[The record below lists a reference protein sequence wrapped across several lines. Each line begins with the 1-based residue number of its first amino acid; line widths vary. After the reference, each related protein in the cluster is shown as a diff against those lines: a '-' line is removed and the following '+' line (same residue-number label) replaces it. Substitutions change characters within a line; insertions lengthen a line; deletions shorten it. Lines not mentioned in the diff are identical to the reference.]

1 MDAMSD
7 MHMVLKL
14 QGSHPFARYMRA
26 AANRSLGQSTAAM
39 SDFSSVRCDS
49 CDCHAATR
57 LVSLAC
63 VTRVVVAPLPPP
75 PSFPCC
81 QVITEVERILGITK
95 AKSKPATRM
104 SVASSVSS
112 VGKGARS
119 KATPAP
125 EEARKLSALD
135 KHRYFNLLREAQANR
150 SSIMCVVVVVVAAA
164 VEVCGRL
171 CMTISLPTCSQ
182 VRCWHGRC
190 GAPRFPG

>member
-1 MDAMSD
+1 MCDAC
-7 MHMVLKL
+7 
-14 QGSHPFARYMRA
+14 GC
-26 AANRSLGQSTAAM
+26 RSPPS
-39 SDFSSVRCDS
+39 
-49 CDCHAATR
+49 
-57 LVSLAC
+57 
-63 VTRVVVAPLPPP
+63 PLP
-75 PSFPCC
+75 SFSCC

-164 VEVCGRL
+164 VEVWWGVGGC
-171 CMTISLPTCSQ
+171 
-182 VRCWHGRC
+182 
-190 GAPRFPG
+190 A